1 MHVNAPPSVTQVKVV
16 STPPLTV
23 TRVSAPENPL
33 PLALTVSPTTPEA
46 GDNVRLGTVTVN
58 IAIAVSPA
66 PPRLPTA
73 VIV

>member
-1 MHVNAPPSVTQVKVV
+1 MIAPPLSVQVSVA

-23 TRVSAPENPL
+23 TRVSDLANPL
-33 PLALTVSPTTPEA
+33 PATVTESPTNPVDGES
-46 GDNVRLGTVTVN
+46 VMLGTVTVN
-58 IAIAVSPA
+58 VAVAVSAA